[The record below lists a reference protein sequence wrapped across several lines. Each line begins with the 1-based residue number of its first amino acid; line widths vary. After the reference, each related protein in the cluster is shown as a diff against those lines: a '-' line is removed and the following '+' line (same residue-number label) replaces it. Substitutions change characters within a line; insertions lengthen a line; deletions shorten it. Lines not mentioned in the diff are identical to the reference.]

1 MPVVCQYCSSNFP
14 DDKIILSISIGRVFV
29 NFLRP
34 ATWNLIL
41 LKQLTFQLRFDLET
55 VNERNAMDL
64 KSGYSRPQHVGYSR
78 NLFLIYK
85 LIFIGT
91 GIESG

>member
-1 MPVVCQYCSSNFP
+1 
-14 DDKIILSISIGRVFV
+14 
-29 NFLRP
+29 
-34 ATWNLIL
+34 
-41 LKQLTFQLRFDLET
+41 

-91 GIESG
+91 GIESVDPPIDTELEKIPSSLDGYYRNLFVLIKRRGFE